1 MSSKHKNR
9 TLQSTITAAAL
20 SKVIMSEQNTKDS
33 VDPVTP
39 PVTEP
44 LTETTAPVVLDKPDD
59 IIATDATASEEKL
72 PEGTESNADDSAE
85 ETSAADT
92 ESADGEAEGDVI
104 EGEAD
109 TSTADETAT
118 ETPVADLVA
127 AIEASDVASAAAA
140 LEPIAPAT
148 IAPEL
153 DVIAPPVEL
162 AVQAIEEGSV
172 LPPYLARQRG
182 YLSDY
187 ARVMGRD
194 NRPSSQEMGIQQ
206 RNLYQVLIMLFDLDG
221 TDFITALDDLLQ
233 FINKNRDFMFA
244 DKYIF
249 RAMDVIAV
257 DYAGTQVFK
266 QLMVLL
272 VKIADPQDRAL
283 IRNHLDLNTAV
294 RNVRNGERALS
305 LITEFLNI

>member
-1 MSSKHKNR
+1 MSKTKNR

-20 SKVIMSEQNTKDS
+20 SKVIMSEQNTKDP
-33 VDPVTP
+33 VDPLTP

-59 IIATDATASEEKL
+59 IIVTDASEETL
-72 PEGTESNADDSAE
+72 PEGTESNADDAAE
-85 ETSAADT
+85 ETPAADA

-109 TSTADETAT
+109 TTTVDAAAN
-118 ETPVADLVA
+118 ETPLAEFVAD
-127 AIEASDVASAAAA
+127 IEASDAASAAAA

-187 ARVMGRD
+187 ARVMGRE

>member
-1 MSSKHKNR
+1 MSSKNKNR
-9 TLQSTITAAAL
+9 TLQSTITTAAL
-20 SKVIMSEQNTKDS
+20 SKVIMSEQNTKDP

-59 IIATDATASEEKL
+59 IIATDA
-72 PEGTESNADDSAE
+72 AE
-85 ETSAADT
+85 ETPAADA

-109 TSTADETAT
+109 TAAGDETAN

-127 AIEASDVASAAAA
+127 AIEASDAASATAA

-172 LPPYLARQRG
+172 LPSYLARQRG

-187 ARVMGRD
+187 ARVMGRE